1 MSRTHIVIV
10 ALLVAVAGLAI
21 AQQSRDPKPAAAQPQ
36 AQQMQLPPGWTEAD
50 MQACMAACT
59 PGKMHEQLA
68 KGVGVWKGTN
78 TMWMYPGAEPV
89 KTPCTSTVT
98 SFMDGR
104 FVKIEMAGEMPGMGP
119 FNGFGINGYDNV
131 AQKFVSTWLDNCG
144 TGILSG
150 TGELSPDGKTM
161 TWSYSYTCPVTKKP
175 TAMRQVE
182 TTTGPN
188 TMTLDVYT
196 TDPKAGKEY
205 KMISIDFTKS

>member
-21 AQQSRDPKPAAAQPQ
+21 AQQSRDPKPAAQPQ

-59 PGKMHEQLA
+59 AGKMHEHLA
-68 KGVGVWKGTN
+68 KSVGVWRGTN
-78 TMWMYPGAEPV
+78 TVWMYPGAEPV

-104 FVKIEMAGEMPGMGP
+104 YTKVEMAGEMPGMGP

-131 AQKFVSTWLDNCG
+131 EQKFVSTWIDNCG
-144 TGILSG
+144 TGIGSG
-150 TGELSPDGKTM
+150 SGSLSPAGKTM
-161 TWSYSYTCPVTKKP
+161 TWAYNYTCPVSKKP
-175 TAMRQVE
+175 TTMR
-182 TTTGPN
+182 
-188 TMTLDVYT
+188 
-196 TDPKAGKEY
+196 
-205 KMISIDFTKS
+205 